1 MLKKAIVVGA
11 SSGIGAELVR
21 VLVDDGFD
29 VVALARR
36 EQTLKELFQEVNSER
51 VCVSTIAH
59 DVSDTDAVP
68 AVFRQAT
75 EILGGLDLLV
85 YVAGVMP
92 RVGPDEWATDAD
104 HVMFQ
109 VNTLGAVSWINQ
121 AAPMLVAQGH
131 GTLVAVGSVAG
142 DRGRRGQPG
151 YCASK
156 AALHTYMESVR
167 NRVSQHGVSVVTVKP
182 GPVHTPMTEGLEKL
196 PMAISATAA
205 ARGISAAIKKRKTNV
220 YVPGQW
226 RFIMTVIRWIP
237 SIVFRR
243 MDI

>member
-36 EQTLKELFQEVNSER
+36 EQTLKEQFQEVNGKRE
-51 VCVSTIAH
+51 CVFTIAH
-59 DVSDTDAVP
+59 DVSDTDVVP

-92 RVGPDEWATDAD
+92 RVGPDEWSTEAD
-104 HVMFQ
+104 HFMFQ
-109 VNTLGAVSWINQ
+109 VNTLGAVSWMNE

-151 YCASK
+151 YCSSK

-167 NRVSQHGVSVVTVKP
+167 NRVSQHGVCVVTVKP
-182 GPVHTPMTEGLEKL
+182 GPVHTPMTKGLEKL
-196 PMAISATAA
+196 PMAISATVA
-205 ARGISAAIKKRKTNV
+205 ARGISAAIRKRKTNV

-226 RFIMTVIRWIP
+226 RLIMTVIRWIP

>member
-1 MLKKAIVVGA
+1 MLKKAIIVGA
-11 SSGIGAELVR
+11 SSGIGAKLIGVLVR
-21 VLVDDGFD
+21 EGYD

-36 EQTLKELFQEVNSER
+36 EDQLAAQIQLHNSSR
-51 VCVSTIAH
+51 TCVWAIPH
-59 DVSDTDAVP
+59 DVSDVDSV
-68 AVFRQAT
+68 RQSFLKAT

-92 RVGPDEWATDAD
+92 RVGIDEWPTESD
-104 HVMFQ
+104 HQMFQ
-109 VNTLGAVSWINQ
+109 INVMGAVSWMNL
-121 AAPMLVAQGH
+121 AAPFMVSQRR
-131 GTLVAVGSVAG
+131 GTLVAIGSVAG

-156 AALHTYMESVR
+156 AALHTFMESVR

-182 GPVHTPMTEGLEKL
+182 GPVHTPMTEGIEAL
-196 PMAISATAA
+196 PMAIAAEAA
-205 ARGISAAIKKRKTNV
+205 AEGVYAAIKSRKTIR

-237 SIVFRR
+237 SVVFRR
-243 MDI
+243 LDI